1 MEDSKIKS
9 PNKTSEVRES
19 EVSVKPDE
27 EYMKRDEEGKL
38 VPDYDQTIKIFDNGD
53 IVEGEVVK
61 IYRDEI
67 LVDIDY
73 KSEGV
78 IPLEELSIQKNVNP
92 EEIVSVGDRIEALV
106 LEKEDL
112 DGRLILSKKRADFE
126 RSWDKIEEV
135 GKSGGTVKGRV
146 IEAVKGGLILNIGLR
161 GFLPASLVELTRVK
175 DLKGY
180 IGQELE
186 CKIIETN
193 RYRNNVVLSRRA
205 VLEESQKEMRQT
217 ILSKL
222 EKGQILTGK
231 ISNLASFG
239 AFVDLGGIDGLIHIS
254 ELSWQR
260 ISHPSEAVSV
270 GDEVKVQVLEV
281 DHERGRVSLGLKQTQ
296 EDPWRKAISKY
307 SEGDIVEGRVLRL
320 VPFGAF
326 VQIED
331 NVEGLIHISE
341 LSEERLEDPQEAVRV
356 GDEIKVKI
364 IEIDLEKRRLS
375 LSLKK
380 ALAPKEKPAEKEAKA
395 PAEKV
400 EAKPAA
406 KEEAQEEVKVPEP
419 EEKAKEEVK
428 VPEPKEEA
436 AEAKPEKAEAK
447 AAAEKKEVEA
457 KAVVE
462 KKEAEAA
469 PAKEEVKTPKKK
481 EAEKKTGERTLK
493 LKDKEKEEV
502 KEAKPGSLEAIVA
515 DMKKEQTQ
523 KKK

>member
-135 GKSGGTVKGRV
+135 AKSDGTVRGRV

-175 DLKGY
+175 DLRGY

-193 RYRNNVVLSRRA
+193 RFRNNVVLSRRA
-205 VLEESQKEMRQT
+205 VLEESQKEQRQT

-222 EKGQILTGK
+222 EKGQVLTGK

-270 GDEVKVQVLEV
+270 GDEVKVQGLEV

-307 SEGDIVEGRVLRL
+307 SEGEIVEGRVLRL

-406 KEEAQEEVKVPEP
+406 KEEAQE
-419 EEKAKEEVK
+419 
-428 VPEPKEEA
+428 
-436 AEAKPEKAEAK
+436 AKPEKAEAK

-523 KKK
+523 KK